1 MFTINLKSSIATVA
15 VIAGVLAPSASASVS
30 SSPVAPARAITMLDY
45 ELKGDSNEVAVE
57 GVTAKAGLQVPQRHG
72 LRDRVH
78 GLHRRL
84 PPRLVTRD

>member
-57 GVTAKAGLQVPQRHG
+57 GVTAKAGFKSLSG
-72 LRDRVH
+72 MDSETEFMDYTDDSLLD
-78 GLHRRL
+78 
-84 PPRLVTRD
+84 